1 MGTIVADEREKA
13 LPPAILQRLRK
24 TFGEFGREEGITRAL
39 TLLSLPYERP
49 ITQPEV
55 FALYRETVEDL
66 TAERVITALAR
77 AQMEEGK
84 FFPPPARLRELA
96 GMEKPGQCSERLA
109 REALQWVMWRIRN
122 HGVEG
127 MPKRGKSLGVTNHRL
142 RPLEMEGKLP
152 REREMSENEA
162 DTLRRAAQEEQFE
175 WIPCPVTPGPVR
187 RALEEFGE
195 GDVEAGVQLIALH
208 PMLSKSRL
216 DGVYLGLVVSAIE
229 KLEARWHDAWVR
241 ANGFWITEWK

>member
-66 TAERVITALAR
+66 TAEQVITALAR
-77 AQMEEGK
+77 AQTEEGK

-96 GMEKPGQCSERLA
+96 GMEKPGQCSDRLA

-122 HGVEG
+122 HGVG
-127 MPKRGKSLGVTNHRL
+127 GVAKRGKSLGVSNE
-142 RPLEMEGKLP
+142 RPP
-152 REREMSENEA
+152 
-162 DTLRRAAQEEQFE
+162 EEQFE

-187 RALEEFGE
+187 RALEEFGG

-216 DGVYLGLVVSAIE
+216 DGFMMGPVVSAIE
-229 KLEARWHDAWVR
+229 KVEARWHDAWVR
-241 ANGFWITEWK
+241 TNGFWITEWK